1 MFGRKKKDK
10 EALKFTEGQIT
21 IVNYLIKK
29 KGIDH
34 PVKIREFIKLNEIF
48 HNINYYFWY
57 YGYPLNS
64 LPNKFHLSVYFIDR
78 KKWLFVKIK
87 PFIKNKIDFVKKFV
101 LLFFWV
107 FFVDTFFNF
116 IDTKG
121 FVMWYIVALSMLSLI
136 ILWIMP
142 SIIDFRIGYSIY
154 IFFPILWTA
163 ITMIGGASNIRFDFV
178 LFLQVYFAVM
188 LSLIILLSRMYFRKY
203 IGERFET
210 GGIAA
215 IFQKKDRS
223 QEGVIKIYKLRLEN
237 KQEFLKCLYHEL
249 DHILWH
255 LEGKEYDNTNY
266 YPKRDHEERARERS
280 TVWSAGYWE
289 NGQFVLPLPLLL
301 KYFPPPFLP
310 PIKN

>member
-1 MFGRKKKDK
+1 MFGRKKKEK
-10 EALKFTEGQIT
+10 EALKFTKGQVT

-34 PVKIREFIKLNEIF
+34 PVKIREFIKLDEIF

-64 LPNKFHLSVYFIDR
+64 LPNKFHLSVYFID
-78 KKWLFVKIK
+78 KKEWSFVRNE

-101 LLFFWV
+101 LLFFWF
-107 FFVDTFFNF
+107 FFVDTFF
-116 IDTKG
+116 T
-121 FVMWYIVALSMLSLI
+121 
-136 ILWIMP
+136 
-142 SIIDFRIGYSIY
+142 
-154 IFFPILWTA
+154 
-163 ITMIGGASNIRFDFV
+163 IGGVSNIRFDFV
-178 LFLQVYFAVM
+178 LFLQVYFAVIF
-188 LSLIILLSRMYFRKY
+188 SLIILLSRRYFRER
-203 IGERFET
+203 IGELLET
-210 GGIAA
+210 GGIAS

-249 DHILWH
+249 DHILWQ

-266 YPKRDHEERARERS
+266 YSKRDHEERACERS
-280 TVWSAGYWE
+280 AVWSAGYWE
-289 NGQFVLPLPLLL
+289 NGQFVRTLPSLL
-301 KYFPPPFLP
+301 KYSSLPFPS